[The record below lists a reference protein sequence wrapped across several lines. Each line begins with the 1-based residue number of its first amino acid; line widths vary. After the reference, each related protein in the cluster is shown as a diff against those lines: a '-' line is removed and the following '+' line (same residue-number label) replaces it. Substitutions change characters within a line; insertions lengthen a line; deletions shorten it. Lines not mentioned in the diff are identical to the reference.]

1 MFLMSG
7 IQAPPIKYPLVF
19 GYDTLVVDFF
29 LGIIRCLKPLLLS
42 QIPFCSTLI
51 GFWFSFTSDTL
62 YFGTFGEVCV
72 FATIDLSVFPVC
84 LPLSLCT
91 VCVCVCVCVLNCNIA
106 FFILP
111 TKNAIHFSCSVL

>member
-7 IQAPPIKYPLVF
+7 IQAPPMKYPLVF

-51 GFWFSFTSDTL
+51 GF
-62 YFGTFGEVCV
+62 G
-72 FATIDLSVFPVC
+72 SVSHLIPFILVHLERCVC
-84 LPLSLCT
+84 LRLLTYLSFLFVCPCPY
-91 VCVCVCVCVLNCNIA
+91 VLCVCVCVFVC
-106 FFILP
+106 
-111 TKNAIHFSCSVL
+111 